1 MLPSS
6 TGLGTEHAFL
16 CARGA
21 RAWAGAR
28 RRLAAPAANRRPNL
42 RCGGRPQQE
51 LTVIRPECRV
61 HARLSHKGI
70 ATVAAHN
77 RVFHRRR
84 VRASRGHRA
93 PCWTDSISR
102 QSEPLLPTDNEKR
115 RGGVCAT
122 ASREGSTQ
130 SKWRPAVA
138 YARNTSRQSVAGS
151 GCSTELVQPPR
162 SSGGTKARTPRS
174 AASCNSDAIC
184 CAASEDS
191 AEKRTSTETCSVGA
205 SSSGC
210 SSSSRIACTRG
221 SSERAA
227 RTPDRIASGDSPS
240 SGIDSVLV

>member
-122 ASREGSTQ
+122 ASWERSTLLAVGRGSWC
-130 SKWRPAVA
+130 SSAAV
-138 YARNTSRQSVAGS
+138 T
-151 GCSTELVQPPR
+151 CPHR
-162 SSGGTKARTPRS
+162 SSVIPFAPNSIARGRSES
-174 AASCNSDAIC
+174 AARSFFA
-184 CAASEDS
+184 
-191 AEKRTSTETCSVGA
+191 
-205 SSSGC
+205 
-210 SSSSRIACTRG
+210 TRQ
-221 SSERAA
+221 
-227 RTPDRIASGDSPS
+227 P
-240 SGIDSVLV
+240 VY